1 MKVRLLLADDHPL
14 VRSGL
19 IKLLES
25 YKDFVVIGEAK
36 DGEEAVAMTRKLK
49 PDIAII
55 DISMPKLSGIEA
67 TKIICREIPETKV
80 LVLTMHENEE
90 YIYQI
95 LKSGAGGYILKNATK
110 DELASAIHEVASGKK
125 FFSPKVS
132 EIIVNRYLHKA
143 KERDAASSE
152 DEGGLPLTRREKEIL
167 YQIALGKNNAQI
179 GEIMFISPRTVETHR
194 TNIMQKLDI
203 HDASNLVRFALMNKD
218 KLGVAE

>member
-25 YKDFVVIGEAK
+25 YKEFTVIGEAK
-36 DGEEAVAMTRKLK
+36 DGEEAVALTRKLK
-49 PDIAII
+49 PDIVII
-55 DISMPKLSGIEA
+55 DLSMPKLSGIEA
-67 TKIICREIPETKV
+67 TKIICKEIPDTKV

-95 LKSGAGGYILKNATK
+95 LRSGAGGYL
-110 DELASAIHEVASGKK
+110 LKK
-125 FFSPKVS
+125 FYSPKVS
-132 EIIVNRYLHKA
+132 EIIVNSYLNKA
-143 KERDAASSE
+143 KQRDAAANG
-152 DEGGLPLTRREKEIL
+152 DEEGLPLTRREKEIL
-167 YQIALGKNNAQI
+167 YHIALGKNNTQI
-179 GEIMFISPRTVETHR
+179 AEIMFISPRTVETHR

-218 KLGVAE
+218 KLGVEE

>member
-25 YKDFVVIGEAK
+25 YKEFTVIGEAK
-36 DGEEAVAMTRKLK
+36 DGEEAVALTRKLK
-49 PDIAII
+49 PDIVII
-55 DISMPKLSGIEA
+55 DLSMPKLSGIEA
-67 TKIICREIPETKV
+67 TKIICKEIPDTKV

-95 LKSGAGGYILKNATK
+95 LRSGAGGYLLKNATK
-110 DELASAIHEVASGKK
+110 DELASAIRAVASGKK
-125 FFSPKVS
+125 FYSPKVS
-132 EIIVNRYLHKA
+132 EIIVNSYLNKA
-143 KERDAASSE
+143 KQRDAAANG
-152 DEGGLPLTRREKEIL
+152 DEEGLPLTRREKEIL
-167 YQIALGKNNAQI
+167 YHIALGKNNAQI
-179 GEIMFISPRTVETHR
+179 AEIMFISPRTVETHR

-218 KLGVAE
+218 KLGVEE